1 MVWEA
6 LAPYVSPSG
15 VKKMPEVCA
24 GVCIMYVILQLICT
38 TCLWNIH
45 TLCIHH
51 FKKKRSV
58 ADASLT
64 QVWRSTLF
72 STIRPLRL
80 GPAPRLEVVAL
91 QVDLELLEI
100 VEDSNFNRCDQNTKT
115 HFILKPRKV
124 KFLETCP
131 RVCTS
136 RSLFSI

>member
-1 MVWEA
+1 MCWR
-6 LAPYVSPSG
+6 LYYVRNTP
-15 VKKMPEVCA
+15 VN
-24 GVCIMYVILQLICT
+24 MYLLIS
-38 TCLWNIH
+38 WNIH

-91 QVDLELLEI
+91 QAGLELLEI
-100 VEDSNFNRCDQNTKT
+100 VEDSNFNR
-115 HFILKPRKV
+115 
-124 KFLETCP
+124 
-131 RVCTS
+131 
-136 RSLFSI
+136 